1 MNTIPRPPERTAT
14 PAEHADTAAR
24 IERARA
30 EQEASGLIGGF
41 PTIADREQWERGR
54 TGRQPPRTLHALI
67 EQGAVLTG
75 CSCGAGPGA
84 GCLCEPGGVH
94 LSRFARARAEGLLS
108 AAEFASV
115 IADADVFTGST
126 VVRDVTL

>member
-1 MNTIPRPPERTAT
+1 MKDRIPQPPERTAT
-14 PAEHADTAAR
+14 AAEHAGTAAR
-24 IERARA
+24 IERAR
-30 EQEASGLIGGF
+30 
-41 PTIADREQWERGR
+41 
-54 TGRQPPRTLHALI
+54 TGRQEPRTLHALI